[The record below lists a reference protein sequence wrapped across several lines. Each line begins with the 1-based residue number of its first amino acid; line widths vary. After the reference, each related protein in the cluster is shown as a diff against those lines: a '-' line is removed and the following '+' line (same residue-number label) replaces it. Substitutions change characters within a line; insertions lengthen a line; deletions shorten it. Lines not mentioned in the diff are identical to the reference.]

1 MKIINNYI
9 ISLILIVVTSFFS
22 NLAFAKEYNYCSEK
36 GKKISIISIIP
47 KNFSENKKN
56 KLVDTFVAI
65 KKNISPGDEVTL
77 SIAKKDNLSDVFK
90 KCFPGCP
97 PSEGF
102 VSQMFGLG
110 EDCNATRMMAAKKKF
125 DILIRNEFRKIY
137 NYKEQMEDGV
147 SDIFSSLD
155 IISNFNKNNDFTQ
168 TYILHS
174 MNPFQ
179 SSVLSKE
186 KLDTLYIELIQQKR
200 IPKKWPDATYASTTP
215 NSKLINF
222 WKDLFKINKQNF
234 IYK

>member
-1 MKIINNYI
+1 MRIINNYI
-9 ISLILIVVTSFFS
+9 FSLILFVATCFFS
-22 NLAFAKEYNYCSEK
+22 NLAFSKEYNYCSKK

-56 KLVDTFVAI
+56 QLVDTFVAI

-77 SIAKKDNLSDVFK
+77 SIAKKDNLNDVFQ

-110 EDCNATRMMAAKKKF
+110 EDCNVTRMMAAKKKF
-125 DILIRNEFRKIY
+125 DMVIRNELRKIY
-137 NYKEQMEDGV
+137 NYKELVEDGV

-155 IISNFNKNNDFTQ
+155 IISDFNKNNNFDQ

-179 SSVLSKE
+179 SSELNKE
-186 KLDTLYIELIQQKR
+186 KLDTLYIELIQQKK
-200 IPKKWPDATYASTTP
+200 IPKKWPDATYSSTTP

-222 WKDLFKINKQNF
+222 WKDLFKINRQDF